1 MDAYFYSENY
11 AISSAE
17 QMAMDEWMLLQTDRL
32 NAVGFRVYHMEET
45 CTIGRNQRLDL
56 IKERTNDCKVL
67 VRRPTGGGTVFHGND
82 LIYSLTIPT
91 SHELYDLKLGDLYY
105 EIHAVINRV
114 FAYFSLGAELFD
126 ECVKQLPDFC
136 FDSPNRFDLLSLED
150 GKKLGGSAI
159 KKSKKGILIQG
170 SLAVDLESELFA
182 KQFLETMKEAFSL
195 EMIEAPRE
203 NPRMCC
209 HWRDFCKQ
217 FTSDEWNFKL

>member
-170 SLAVDLESELFA
+170 SLAVDLEAELFA

>member
-11 AISSAE
+11 AFSSAE

-105 EIHAVINRV
+105 EIHALINRV

-126 ECVKQLPDFC
+126 ECVKRLPDFC

-182 KQFLETMKEAFSL
+182 KQFLEAMKEAFSL

>member
-11 AISSAE
+11 AFSSAE

-126 ECVKQLPDFC
+126 ECVKRLPDFC

-182 KQFLETMKEAFSL
+182 KHFLETMKEAFSL